1 MLNSPAPISVAHI
14 LRKYDPREWG
24 GTETAICQLL
34 DGLRAHGVDS
44 TVYCPAI
51 EDTARPDPLAD
62 SGHPVV
68 RFNAFVPVLGLSA
81 QQRRQRIAVGGN
93 LMSFDLVTRL
103 LRRPDLSLVHVHT
116 LGRIGGIG
124 RFIAKRRGLPLVVTI
139 HGGVLDLPKETE
151 EKLREVSTGG
161 WEYGKLFGFL
171 LKARRV
177 LEDAGAIIT
186 LNPREAELLREK
198 YPHKRVI
205 VLPHGIPMAAY
216 ETEHRAAAL
225 AAFPQLQHRRVLL
238 VLGRID
244 PVKNQLWLIQQAPRI
259 LQKFPDALLVFVGAA
274 TDPTYD
280 TTIRQTIEHLGLS
293 NNVLLT
299 GGVPPRSPQL
309 IGLLQSASVVIVPSH
324 SETFGLVLLE
334 AWAAGAAVIASNT
347 SGARQVIRHGENG
360 WLFGLDDPDAFHRAL
375 QDTLSDPQRSAQR
388 VEAGRRLVREE
399 YDNLAIT
406 ARVKN
411 LYAELLEKK
420 RA

>member
-1 MLNSPAPISVAHI
+1 MPSIIAAHI

-34 DGLRAHGVDS
+34 DGLRTHGVDS

-51 EDTARPDPLAD
+51 EDTACVDPLAD

-68 RFNAFVPVLGLSA
+68 RFNAFVPVLGLRA
-81 QQRRQRIAVGGN
+81 HQRRQRIAVGGN
-93 LMSFDLVTRL
+93 LMSFDLIPRL
-103 LRRPDLSLVHVHT
+103 FRRPDLSLIHVHT

-171 LKARRV
+171 LRARRV
-177 LEDAGAIIT
+177 LEDADAIIT
-186 LNPREAELLREK
+186 LNPREAELLRGK
-198 YPHKRVI
+198 YPNQRVI

-216 ETEHRAAAL
+216 ETEHRAAAQ
-225 AAFPQLQHRRVLL
+225 ADFPRLQNRRVLL

-244 PVKNQLWLIQQAPRI
+244 PVKNQLWLIQQAPEI
-259 LQKFPDALLVFVGAA
+259 LKKFPDALLVFVGAS
-274 TDPTYD
+274 TDPAYEA
-280 TTIRQTIEHLGLS
+280 TIREAIEGLGLS

-309 IGLLQSASVVIVPSH
+309 IGLLQSASAVIVPSH

-334 AWAAGAAVIASNT
+334 AWAAGADVIASNT
-347 SGARQVIRHGENG
+347 SGARQLIRQGENG
-360 WLFGLDDPDAFHRAL
+360 WLFHLESPETFHRAL
-375 QDTLSDPQRSAQR
+375 HETLSNPEASARR

-411 LYAELLEKK
+411 LYTELLEKK